1 MWLEECVS
9 RTMIPSSPY
18 GVKVELEKSLPGSLG
33 QCWEHEEV
41 AEEQEL
47 MFPTFLSVL
56 SRNTKRAVMEDTT
69 VALNELSR

>member
-1 MWLEECVS
+1 MWFEECVS

-18 GVKVELEKSLPGSLG
+18 GVKEEPPGSLG

-47 MFPTFLSVL
+47 MCPTFLSVL
-56 SRNTKRAVMEDTT
+56 SRNKEGS
-69 VALNELSR
+69 NG

>member
-1 MWLEECVS
+1 MWFEECVS

-18 GVKVELEKSLPGSLG
+18 GVKEEPPGSLG

-47 MFPTFLSVL
+47 SMEERLSEF
-56 SRNTKRAVMEDTT
+56 SRASGSW
-69 VALNELSR
+69 AW